1 MGHFMI
7 IILYTFS
14 SLSHD
19 LLIGELYTNGFAI
32 TDSKLIRHYLTNI
45 KQCVKIDCTFS
56 SEK

>member
-45 KQCVKIDCTFS
+45 KQCVKIDRTFS
-56 SEK
+56 S